1 MRSLFRANW
10 RCLYPRAGGG
20 GHPEAHPLLSYTFR
34 NDVLLFYALAAGL
47 SPLLLPPLTFE
58 LNIPSS
64 PWTGIFYTSPNV
76 VFVYVSRVPRG
87 TRVYGLCYGVSSFEE
102 GEVNSFWR
110 MSLVFFFFFLFQY
123 GTTSFWKILIFRIFK
138 LDYIFARGRR
148 RYERINSTS
157 GFDTRDVFGVQ
168 TGSAMLGVQSLET
181 RVRIMG
187 AGNTV
192 GTNYHREKV
201 VFYDPC
207 TGVYV

>member
-47 SPLLLPPLTFE
+47 SPLLLPLTFE

-110 MSLVFFFFFLFQY
+110 MSLVFFFFFVPIWDDEFLENFDFSNFQ
-123 GTTSFWKILIFRIFK
+123 TRLHFRSW
-138 LDYIFARGRR
+138 RR

-157 GFDTRDVFGVQ
+157 GFDTRDVLGVQ

>member
-20 GHPEAHPLLSYTFR
+20 IQKRTPSSRILSETTFSSFTR
-34 NDVLLFYALAAGL
+34 
-47 SPLLLPPLTFE
+47 SPQASLPSSSPLTFE

-110 MSLVFFFFFLFQY
+110 MSLVFFFFLFQY
-123 GTTSFWKILIFRIFK
+123 GTTNFWKILIFRIFK
-138 LDYIFARGRR
+138 LDYIFAREGD
-148 RYERINSTS
+148 
-157 GFDTRDVFGVQ
+157 DTKG
-168 TGSAMLGVQSLET
+168 
-181 RVRIMG
+181 
-187 AGNTV
+187 
-192 GTNYHREKV
+192 
-201 VFYDPC
+201 
-207 TGVYV
+207 

>member
-47 SPLLLPPLTFE
+47 SPLLLPLTFE

-87 TRVYGLCYGVSSFEE
+87 TRVYGLCYGASSFEE

-110 MSLVFFFFFLFQY
+110 MSLVFFFFFC
-123 GTTSFWKILIFRIFK
+123 SNM
-138 LDYIFARGRR
+138 GRR
-148 RYERINSTS
+148 VFGKFWFFEFSNSTTFS
-157 GFDTRDVFGVQ
+157 LVKETIRKDKFYEWFRYTRRARC
-168 TGSAMLGVQSLET
+168 SN
-181 RVRIMG
+181 RVSHVG
-187 AGNTV
+187 CSKFGNTCPDN
-192 GTNYHREKV
+192 GS
-201 VFYDPC
+201 
-207 TGVYV
+207 G